1 MSRYN
6 DPEQKPFSIKI
17 WAKML
22 PFIKPYRWRVL
33 MIIGLMLFSA
43 AVDISYPLFQGY
55 AIDTFIIPQTVE
67 GIWPFA
73 ILYFVVLTL
82 QSISTVVF
90 CRCALTV
97 EMYLGRDLKRSVFN
111 HLQTLSFSYYNVTPV
126 GTIVA
131 RTMSDTNK
139 IGGMFAWSLV
149 DIFWASSFVLGSMI
163 TMLVINWQLA
173 LLVIAKPPGA
183 PHQRRHYPCL

>member
-173 LLVIAKPPGA
+173 LLVIAIVPVIA
-183 PHQRRHYPCL
+183 VITV